1 MYLPVHRAFGS
12 EIGLGW
18 FATGQAGK
26 AGFQVIEVRRN
37 WDMSSH
43 CQNSCGRIAIMLL
56 AMIAL
61 LCSMDTLAAA
71 QDQPAPKWEL
81 YGGYSAFYAGCDL
94 NGLLPGGVTP
104 VTSCLKWD
112 PRGVGASVTYDF
124 NRWLGLTVDSSGQ
137 WGSGNTGVA
146 ARIDQVEFFNISAGP
161 KITFRTHYFSPFLE
175 ALGGEHR
182 LASEVFGNDF
192 APGFMAGG
200 GLDVNLGRHFAVR
213 LFRADF
219 VYSDHQYGPSSVV
232 PATDVRGVR
241 LQSGVVFMFGGEQ
254 PGPPVSGSCTINP
267 SSVIVGEP
275 VTATAEVN
283 NFNPKHTLNYTWSS
297 TGGQITSK
305 DNTASIDTN
314 GTAGGGYT
322 VTAHIS
328 DPKMKQVGETS
339 CMVAFTVR
347 EARKNPPV
355 VACSADPSTVQA
367 GTSSTISCPCTS
379 PDKVPVTVGNW
390 TASGGSISSG
400 AVDTAILITTGASP
414 GPITVSANCTDSRGL
429 NTPATGLVLVQNP
442 PQPSA
447 EFVQLEH
454 RLALHSIYFPTDQP
468 RSENPNGG
476 LLVSQEQTLKSLAD
490 DFKKYLETKPDAHLI
505 LGGHADRRGT
515 VEYNQALSER
525 RVERTKRFLIEHGVP
540 EANLETKAL
549 GEQHNLTED
558 QVKDAIEKN
567 PELTSEQRQKV
578 LANLRTILL
587 ASNRR
592 VDITLSTT
600 GQQSIREY
608 PFNAADSLTLLQQE
622 GTRKRSASEPRKKA
636 TPMVQQ

>member
-1 MYLPVHRAFGS
+1 
-12 EIGLGW
+12 
-18 FATGQAGK
+18 
-26 AGFQVIEVRRN
+26 
-37 WDMSSH
+37 MSSH

-71 QDQPAPKWEL
+71 QDQRAPKWEL

-137 WGSGNTGVA
+137 WGSGNTGVG

-161 KITFRTHYFSPFLE
+161 KITFRTRYFSPFLE

-241 LQSGVVFMFGGEQ
+241 LQAGVVFMFGGEQ
-254 PGPPVSGSCTINP
+254 PGPPVSASCTINP
-267 SSVIVGEP
+267 SSVMVGEP

-283 NFNPKHTLNYTWSS
+283 NSNPKHTLNYTWSS

-314 GTAGGGYT
+314 GTAGGSYT

-339 CMVAFTVR
+339 CMVAFTAR
-347 EARKNPPV
+347 EARKNLPV

-400 AVDTAILITTGASP
+400 AANTATLNTTGASP
-414 GPITVSANCTDSRGL
+414 GPITVNANCTDSRGL

-468 RSENPNGG
+468 GIENPNGG
-476 LLVSQEQTLKSLAD
+476 LLASQEQTLKSLAD

-515 VEYNQALSER
+515 MEYNQALSER

-549 GEQHNLTED
+549 GEQHDLTED

-578 LANLRTILL
+578 LGNLRTILL

-592 VDITLSTT
+592 VDITLTTT
-600 GQQSIREY
+600 GQQSVREY

>member
-1 MYLPVHRAFGS
+1 
-12 EIGLGW
+12 
-18 FATGQAGK
+18 
-26 AGFQVIEVRRN
+26 
-37 WDMSSH
+37 MSSH

-71 QDQPAPKWEL
+71 QDRPAPKWEL

-200 GLDVNLGRHFAVR
+200 GLDVNLGRHLAVR

-241 LQSGVVFMFGGEQ
+241 LQAGVVFMFGGEQ
-254 PGPPVSGSCTINP
+254 PGPPVSASCTINP
-267 SSVIVGEP
+267 SSVMVGEP

-305 DNTASIDTN
+305 DNAAGIDTN
-314 GTAGGGYT
+314 GTAGGSYT

-328 DPKMKQVGETS
+328 DPKTKQVGETS

-367 GTSSTISCPCTS
+367 GTSSTVSCPCTS

-400 AVDTAILITTGASP
+400 AVNTATLNTTGASP

-468 RSENPNGG
+468 RIENPDGG

-490 DFKKYLETKPDAHLI
+490 DFRKYLETKPDAHLI

-578 LANLRTILL
+578 LGNLRTILL

-600 GQQSIREY
+600 GQQSVREY

-622 GTRKRSASEPRKKA
+622 GTRKRSASGPRKRA
-636 TPMVQQ
+636 TPVVQQ